1 MTHIASENPYSASKV
16 NGLSDEHRNS
26 SRFKRVCAILICV
39 HLVLMLIFVSA
50 IVGCSL
56 AYVPN
61 MPAQQLQDS
70 ILRRLVI
77 FGLLLFGVHL
87 FAIFLLIEF
96 RKQSMRIQHFTDRQT
111 WFDWY
116 LFVTSLEFRCD
127 SLACLDNKALNRI
140 RETSVADQSSDGRAS
155 HYIRLN

>member
-1 MTHIASENPYSASKV
+1 MHAKSGLRVLLKWKINRPDSVITAVIQTEPMTHIASENPYSASKV
-16 NGLSDEHRNS
+16 NALSDELRNP
-26 SRFKRVCAILICV
+26 SRFKRVCAVLICV

-111 WFDWY
+111 
-116 LFVTSLEFRCD
+116 
-127 SLACLDNKALNRI
+127 
-140 RETSVADQSSDGRAS
+140 
-155 HYIRLN
+155 

>member
-1 MTHIASENPYSASKV
+1 MDRFAPIVSDSVFTTSILFVRSVNAGVIQTEPMTHIASENPYSASKV

-26 SRFKRVCAILICV
+26 SRFKRVCAVLICV

-111 WFDWY
+111 
-116 LFVTSLEFRCD
+116 
-127 SLACLDNKALNRI
+127 
-140 RETSVADQSSDGRAS
+140 
-155 HYIRLN
+155 